1 MSTNMS
7 DNDAVEAERI
17 KKAVKLVAR
26 CPILS
31 IKQVMLASGFL
42 ENDAASRSM
51 QMNIRRR
58 LPKGNKGSLKTPT
71 DVVSTNT
78 PGSAVSSITTPS
90 SGASLSSK
98 CPRPKH

>member
-1 MSTNMS
+1 MS
-7 DNDAVEAERI
+7 DNDAVEAECI

-26 CPILS
+26 RPIIS
-31 IKQVMLASGFL
+31 IKQAMLASGFL

-51 QMNIRRR
+51 QMKISRRI
-58 LPKGNKGSLKTPT
+58 PKGNKGSLKTPT

-90 SGASLSSK
+90 SGASSSSK
-98 CPRPKH
+98 CPRPK